1 MCWCRSKYGTPTI
14 SILCS
19 ATGVIFLSWMSF
31 QEIIE
36 FLNFLYA
43 LGMLL
48 EFAAFVKLRIKKPEL
63 NRPYRVPLNT
73 LGALV
78 LCLPP
83 SLLLILVMVLATAKT
98 FLISG
103 VIIAVGFCLHPF
115 LKLVKEKRWARFIP
129 EETRPVLEVPSE
141 SQVDDEEHGDESSA
155 SLLPWTPPAQDGS
168 MKTLWFIR
176 MS

>member
-1 MCWCRSKYGTPTI
+1 MCCRSKYGTPTI

-48 EFAAFVKLRIKKPEL
+48 EFAAFVKLRIKKPDL
-63 NRPYRVPLNT
+63 HRPYRVPLNT
-73 LGALV
+73 FGV
-78 LCLPP
+78 SMMCLPP
-83 SLLLILVMVLATAKT
+83 SLLVILVMVLASPKT

-103 VIIAVGFCLHPF
+103 VIIILGVCLYPF
-115 LKLVKEKRWARFIP
+115 LTLVKEKRWARFIP
-129 EETRPVLEVPSE
+129 EETRPVAGVPSE
-141 SQVDDEEHGDESSA
+141 SQLDEEDGDESSA
-155 SLLPWTPPAQDGS
+155 SLLP
-168 MKTLWFIR
+168 
-176 MS
+176 

>member
-1 MCWCRSKYGTPTI
+1 MVMPLKNTRLNVVCVCRSKYGTPTI

-48 EFAAFVKLRIKKPEL
+48 EFAAFVKLRIKKPDL
-63 NRPYRVPLNT
+63 HRPYRVPLNT
-73 LGALV
+73 FGV
-78 LCLPP
+78 SMLCLPP
-83 SLLLILVMVLATAKT
+83 SLLVILVMVLAAPKT

-103 VIIAVGFCLHPF
+103 VIIVLGFCLYPF
-115 LKLVKEKRWARFIP
+115 LTLVKEKQWARFIP
-129 EETRPVLEVPSE
+129 EETRPVSGVSSE
-141 SQVDDEEHGDESSA
+141 SQLDEEHGDESAA
-155 SLLPWTPPAQDGS
+155 SLLP
-168 MKTLWFIR
+168 
-176 MS
+176 

>member
-1 MCWCRSKYGTPTI
+1 MCFGYDALVKLDLTLFVCYRSKYGTPTI

-48 EFAAFVKLRIKKPEL
+48 EFAAFVKLRIKKPDL
-63 NRPYRVPLNT
+63 HRPYRVPLNT
-73 LGALV
+73 IGALM

-83 SLLLILVMVLATAKT
+83 SFLLILVMVLAAAKT

-103 VIIAVGFCLHPF
+103 VIVVLGFCLHPF
-115 LKLVKEKRWARFIP
+115 LELVKEKRWVRFIP
-129 EETRPVLEVPSE
+129 EETSPVSGVPSE
-141 SQVDDEEHGDESSA
+141 SQLDQEHGDESSA
-155 SLLPWTPPAQDGS
+155 SLLP
-168 MKTLWFIR
+168 
-176 MS
+176 